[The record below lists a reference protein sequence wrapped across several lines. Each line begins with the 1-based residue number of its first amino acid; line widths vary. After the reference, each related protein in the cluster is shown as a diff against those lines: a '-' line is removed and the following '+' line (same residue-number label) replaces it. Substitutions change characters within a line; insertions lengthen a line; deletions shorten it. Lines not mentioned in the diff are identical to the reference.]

1 MVLLLQTRL
10 AFFLALCVLFLSS
23 STAADDSDV
32 MSKLAEGLKNTPED
46 WSTGKTYCDWKG
58 IECVENRVASVNLSS
73 MSLSGSL
80 PPNLNSLTQLTTLSL
95 QNNSLSGPFPSL
107 ANLSFLQEIYLDTN
121 NFTSIPSGC
130 FQGLLSLQVLN
141 MSQNINLDPWVFPT
155 QLIQASSLVN
165 LTAVNANLYGSLPD
179 MFDNFPNLQI
189 LRLSYNNFSGALP
202 KSFSG
207 SGIQSL
213 WLNNQQFGLSGTIEV
228 LSNMTQLNQVWLH
241 KNQFT
246 GPIPDI
252 SKSETLF
259 DLQLRDNLLTG
270 IVPTTL
276 MSSTAI
282 QNVSLDNNKLQGPLH
297 VFGSIVT
304 KATFDGTNSFCQTK
318 PGPCDPQVNTLLEVA
333 GALAYPILLAESWE
347 GNNAFHGWSFIV
359 CDTQGKVIT
368 VNFENKHFTGII
380 SPAFANLTS
389 LKNLVLKN
397 NNLTGSIPANLLTLT
412 QLQLLD
418 VSNNNLSGEIPK
430 FSYTVK
436 LITTSNVLIGTT
448 PSSGG
453 GGGGTPSG
461 SGSNGTTPNG
471 SPSPAPASGDSSVS
485 PAMIAGIV
493 IAVVIFIVVIL
504 FVSIKCYASK
514 KHGKLGRVDSPMNG
528 IEIAKSDVMS
538 SANGYNGVQSDLHSQ
553 SSGDLHVF
561 EGGNVA
567 ISIHVLRDVTN
578 NFSEDNIL
586 GRGGFGVVYKATG
599 RVTTRVD
606 VYAFG
611 VVLMQLLSG
620 KKALDHTIPDE
631 RSLLVTWFRRF
642 LIKKEYIPKA
652 IDETLKNH
660 DEETMECIC
669 KVAELAG
676 HCTAHNPF
684 QRPEMSYVVNSLAP
698 LVRNWKPTS
707 HEEEEK
713 YGIDRHMSLPQ
724 GLEWQANEDA
734 SDVEVSWLTSLPRS
748 LS

>member
-46 WSTGKTYCDWKG
+46 WSTGKTYCDWEG
-58 IECVENRVASVNLSS
+58 IECVGNRVASVNLSS

-155 QLIQASSLVN
+155 QLIQASSL
-165 LTAVNANLYGSLPD
+165 
-179 MFDNFPNLQI
+179 
-189 LRLSYNNFSGALP
+189 
-202 KSFSG
+202 
-207 SGIQSL
+207 
-213 WLNNQQFGLSGTIEV
+213 
-228 LSNMTQLNQVWLH
+228 LNQVWLH

-270 IVPTTL
+270 IVPATL

-282 QNVSLDNNKLQGPLH
+282 QNVSLDNNKLQGPLP
-297 VFGSIVT
+297 VFGSNV
-304 KATFDGTNSFCQTK
+304 KATFDGTNSFCLTK

-347 GNNAFHGWSFIV
+347 GNNTCDGWSFIV

-368 VNFENKHFTGII
+368 VNFMNKHFTGII
-380 SPAFANLTS
+380 SPAFAYLTS

-397 NNLTGSIPANLLTLT
+397 NNLTGSIPASLLTLQ

-418 VSNNNLSGEIPK
+418 VSNNNLFGEIPK
-430 FSYTVK
+430 FPDTVK
-436 LITTSNVLIGTT
+436 LITTGNVLIGTT

-471 SPSPAPASGDSSVS
+471 TPAPASGGSSVS
-485 PAMIAGIV
+485 TGMIAGIV
-493 IAVVIFIVVIL
+493 IAIVIFILVL
-504 FVSIKCYASK
+504 FFVSIKCYGNK
-514 KHGKLGRVDSPMNG
+514 KHIVRIVDSENGCNG
-528 IEIAKSDVMS
+528 IPSDKT
-538 SANGYNGVQSDLHSQ
+538 GLHLS
-553 SSGDLHVF
+553 

-567 ISIHVLRDVTN
+567 ISIEVLRKVTN
-578 NFSEDNIL
+578 NFGEDNIL
-586 GRGGFGVVYKATG
+586 ARGGFGVVYKGELHDGTRIAVKRMECVAVSTERMNEFEAEIAFLAKVKHRHLVSLLG
-599 RVTTRVD
+599 YCINGNERLLVYEYMPQGTLTQHLYNWRENGVPPLTWRQRITIALDVARGVEYLHGLAPQSFIHRDLKPSNILLGDDMRAKVADFGLVKHAPDANSVETRV
-606 VYAFG
+606 AGTFG
-611 VVLMQLLSG
+611 
-620 KKALDHTIPDE
+620 
-631 RSLLVTWFRRF
+631 
-642 LIKKEYIPKA
+642 Y
-652 IDETLKNH
+652 
-660 DEETMECIC
+660 
-669 KVAELAG
+669 
-676 HCTAHNPF
+676 
-684 QRPEMSYVVNSLAP
+684 LAP
-698 LVRNWKPTS
+698 EYTG
-707 HEEEEK
+707 EE
-713 YGIDRHMSLPQ
+713 
-724 GLEWQANEDA
+724 
-734 SDVEVSWLTSLPRS
+734 
-748 LS
+748 

>member
-1 MVLLLQTRL
+1 
-10 AFFLALCVLFLSS
+10 
-23 STAADDSDV
+23 
-32 MSKLAEGLKNTPED
+32 
-46 WSTGKTYCDWKG
+46 
-58 IECVENRVASVNLSS
+58 
-73 MSLSGSL
+73 
-80 PPNLNSLTQLTTLSL
+80 
-95 QNNSLSGPFPSL
+95 
-107 ANLSFLQEIYLDTN
+107 
-121 NFTSIPSGC
+121 
-130 FQGLLSLQVLN
+130 
-141 MSQNINLDPWVFPT
+141 
-155 QLIQASSLVN
+155 
-165 LTAVNANLYGSLPD
+165 
-179 MFDNFPNLQI
+179 
-189 LRLSYNNFSGALP
+189 
-202 KSFSG
+202 
-207 SGIQSL
+207 
-213 WLNNQQFGLSGTIEV
+213 
-228 LSNMTQLNQVWLH
+228 MTQLNQVWLH

-270 IVPTTL
+270 IVPATL

-282 QNVSLDNNKLQGPLH
+282 QNVSLDNNKLQGPLP
-297 VFGSIVT
+297 VFGSNV
-304 KATFDGTNSFCQTK
+304 KATFDGTNSFCLTK

-347 GNNAFHGWSFIV
+347 GNNTCDGWSFIV

-368 VNFENKHFTGII
+368 VNFMNKHFTGII
-380 SPAFANLTS
+380 SPAFAYLTS

-397 NNLTGSIPANLLTLT
+397 NNLTGSIPASLLTLQ

-418 VSNNNLSGEIPK
+418 VSNNNLFGEIPK
-430 FSYTVK
+430 FPDTVK
-436 LITTSNVLIGTT
+436 LITTGNVLIGTT

-471 SPSPAPASGDSSVS
+471 TPAPASGGSSVS
-485 PAMIAGIV
+485 TGMIAGIV
-493 IAVVIFIVVIL
+493 IAIVIFILVL
-504 FVSIKCYASK
+504 FFVSIKCYGNK
-514 KHGKLGRVDSPMNG
+514 KHIVRIVDSENGCNG
-528 IEIAKSDVMS
+528 IPSDKT
-538 SANGYNGVQSDLHSQ
+538 GLHLS
-553 SSGDLHVF
+553 

-567 ISIHVLRDVTN
+567 ISIEVLRKVTN
-578 NFSEDNIL
+578 NFGEDNIL
-586 GRGGFGVVYKATG
+586 ARGGFGVVYKGELHDGTRIAVKRMECVAVSTERMNEFEAEIAFLAKVKHRHLVSLLGYCINGNERLLVYEYMPQGTLTQHLYNWRENGVPPLTWRQRITIALDVARGVEYLHGLAPQSFIHRDLKPSNILLGDDMRAKVADFGLVKHAPDANSVETRVAGTFGYLAPEYTATG

-642 LIKKEYIPKA
+642 LIKKENIPKA

-660 DEETMECIC
+660 DEETMECIY

-684 QRPEMSYVVNSLAP
+684 QRPEMGYVVNILAP

-713 YGIDRHMSLPQ
+713 YRIDRHMSLPQ

-734 SDVEVSWLTSLPRS
+734 SDVEVSWLTRIPRS
-748 LS
+748 LSC